1 MTSTPRRALPNLADL
16 TIDDDLTD
24 YAPVQIT
31 PHRAAPITSAAANTD
46 AMRRRL
52 GIVCVAALV
61 PAIFMA
67 VVVLYGEIPIIREFI
82 AILGGGTGSSGG
94 VANNVTTLE
103 RKSAKRNNA
112 TLIPEPNATPAR
124 NSTAASPSP
133 IAPPLDKDSQAKL
146 RYLSLVYNEPVTDVS
161 LFDRLGVI
169 YRNTSVG
176 LQSHLMPCF
185 VFPYGYDCL
194 RLWDRKCTMG
204 RRAESSQDT
213 TLLTETQWPSP
224 KMVVGDNEWLEVTR
238 WGMDEGNGYG
248 CFFNVRQGS
257 GVFINT
263 KKTIVV
269 QNNTHAKAF
278 FNMSEHK
285 QWANYCPYARE
296 LGYDSVQIVNA
307 LDGNSNQ
314 FVFCTGT
321 CATEPVTGAC
331 IKGIEFRT
339 GVQHDKPCECDEA
352 YPLINCGAAITPKGK
367 QHICDQKW
375 HREEE
380 KTASNIVIT
389 TSTSGK
395 QLARGKLRIKGF
407 Q

>member
-1 MTSTPRRALPNLADL
+1 
-16 TIDDDLTD
+16 
-24 YAPVQIT
+24 
-31 PHRAAPITSAAANTD
+31 
-46 AMRRRL
+46 MRRRL

-67 VVVLYGEIPIIREFI
+67 IGVILCGEVPIIREFI
-82 AILGGGTGSSGG
+82 TILGGGIGSSGG
-94 VANNVTTLE
+94 VAALE
-103 RKSAKRNNA
+103 RKSTKTNNA
-112 TLIPEPNATPAR
+112 TLIPESNASPAH
-124 NSTAASPSP
+124 NATAASPSP
-133 IAPPLDKDSQAKL
+133 IASPLDKDREVKL
-146 RYLSLVYNEPVTDVS
+146 RYLSLVYNEPVTDVT
-161 LFDRLGVI
+161 LFDRLAVI
-169 YRNTSVG
+169 YRNTSAG
-176 LQSHLMPCF
+176 LPSHLIPCF

-194 RLWDRKCTMG
+194 KLWYRKCTMG
-204 RRAESSQDT
+204 RRTETSQDT

-224 KMVVGDNEWLEVTR
+224 KTIVGDNEWLEVTR

-248 CFFNVRQGS
+248 CFFNVRRGS

-285 QWANYCPYARE
+285 RWANYCPYARE

-307 LDGNSNQ
+307 IDGNSNQ
-314 FVFCTGT
+314 FVLCTGT

-331 IKGIEFRT
+331 IKGIELRT
-339 GVQHDKPCECDEA
+339 GIQHDKPCECDDS
-352 YPLINCGAAITPKGK
+352 YPLINCGSDVSPKGK
-367 QHICDQKW
+367 PHICDQKW
-375 HREEE
+375 HQEEE
-380 KTASNIVIT
+380 KTTNGVVIT

-395 QLARGKLRIKGF
+395 AHGKLRIKKGS